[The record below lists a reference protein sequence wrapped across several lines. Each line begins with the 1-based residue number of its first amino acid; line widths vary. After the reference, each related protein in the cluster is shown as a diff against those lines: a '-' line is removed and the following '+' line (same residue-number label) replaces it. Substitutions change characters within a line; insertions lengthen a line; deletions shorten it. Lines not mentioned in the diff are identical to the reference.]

1 MQDMVDSDVI
11 NRALIEEL
19 KNISSPSKGMVMEP
33 ASSYG
38 MTMTKLLDEKMLLH
52 SLIETGVSTQFFYT
66 VAENSPFSLTDWCQV
81 TNIPYRTL
89 KRYQKDNT
97 MLKPIYTEKIFEFI
111 EVVHMGVEVFGSSEK
126 FERWLYKSKFIF
138 GDKRPIDLL
147 SSSYGKELV
156 MTELHHIEHGI
167 FA

>member
-1 MQDMVDSDVI
+1 MLESDII

-19 KNISSPSKGMVMEP
+19 KNIPSSLDGMVMEP

-38 MTMTKLLDEKMLLH
+38 MTITKLLGEKMLLH
-52 SLIETGVSTQFFYT
+52 SLIESGVSSQFFFT
-66 VAENSPFSLTDWCQV
+66 VAEATPFSMSDWCQV

-89 KRYQKDNT
+89 KRYQKDHT

>member
-1 MQDMVDSDVI
+1 MFNSSII
-11 NRALIEEL
+11 NKALIIEL
-19 KNISSPSKGMVMEP
+19 NNIKASSDGMVKEP
-33 ASSYG
+33 HASYG
-38 MTMTKLLDEKMLLH
+38 MTMTKLMDQKILLH
-52 SLIETGVSTQFFYT
+52 SLIESGVSSQFLFKI
-66 VAENSPFSLTDWCQV
+66 ADDSPFSITDWSHV
-81 TNIPYRTL
+81 TNIPYRTMQ
-89 KRYQKDNT
+89 RYQKEHT

-111 EVVHMGVEVFGSSEK
+111 EVVYKGVDVFGSSEK
-126 FERWLYKSKFIF
+126 FERWLYKPKFIF

>member
-1 MQDMVDSDVI
+1 MFDSDII
-11 NRALIEEL
+11 NIALAAELNKIETA
-19 KNISSPSKGMVMEP
+19 SDGVVMEP
-33 ASSYG
+33 TASYG
-38 MTMTKLLDEKMLLH
+38 MTMTKLMDQKMLLH
-52 SLIETGVSTQFFYT
+52 SLIETGVSSQFLFT
-66 VAENSPFSLTDWCQV
+66 VVEATPFSMTDWCHI
-81 TNIPYRTL
+81 TNIPYRTMQ
-89 KRYQKDNT
+89 RYQKDHT
-97 MLKPIYTEKIFEFI
+97 LLKPVYTEKIFEFI
-111 EVVHMGVEVFGSSEK
+111 EVVYKGVDVFGSSDK